1 MAARKNLMHSD
12 KTRERI
18 KASMLLNRLEKFV
31 EGKVELNAAQV
42 SAALGLLKKVVPD
55 LQAVSLD
62 GPGENG
68 AHIVNILTGVPRDS
82 GND

>member
-12 KTRERI
+12 RTRERI

-31 EGKVELNAAQV
+31 EGEVELNAAQV

-62 GPGENG
+62 GQVDHKVVGQVVFNG
-68 AHIVNILTGVPRDS
+68 L
-82 GND
+82 ND

>member
-12 KTRERI
+12 RTRERI

-31 EGKVELNAAQV
+31 EGDVELNAAQV

-62 GPGENG
+62 GQLDHKVVGEVVFRG
-68 AHIVNILTGVPRDS
+68 L
-82 GND
+82 ND